1 MPRMSNG
8 KTGTRMTAT
17 RGNAERG
24 GKEGGL
30 IHQQLEVSCLKQEL
44 FDMCYR
50 PRILAG
56 CNQTEAIGA
65 AEQIGLA
72 SRR

>member
-1 MPRMSNG
+1 MSNG
-8 KTGTRMTAT
+8 KTGARMTTT

-24 GKEGGL
+24 GKGGCT
-30 IHQQLEVSCLKQEL
+30 IHQQLEASCSKREL

-56 CNQTEAIGA
+56 CNQTGAIGA
-65 AEQIGLA
+65 AEQIGHA